1 MARLPSL
8 RSTATCRIWSSSE
21 ASVSLV
27 LLEMESVMPDDPDI
41 ADELA
46 YMAEHPTLF
55 TKAEMA
61 AMMKAAAARLR
72 ANREALAKVR
82 GGNHGGDQP
91 S

>member
-1 MARLPSL
+1 
-8 RSTATCRIWSSSE
+8 
-21 ASVSLV
+21 
-27 LLEMESVMPDDPDI
+27 MPDDPDI

-72 ANREALAKVR
+72 ANKEALAKVR
-82 GGNHGGDQP
+82 GIMEAISHLDHIPVARVRRRDEPEG
-91 S
+91 